1 MQRALCP
8 RGMRMRLQICGA
20 LLVAQTASAAW
31 GVREALDRHRDQPWT
46 ERIQDELRSHR
57 VVVYS
62 KTSCPHSRAVKE
74 LLRSLSLGYVAV
86 ELDQVPEGRTLQ
98 RALARLTGVS
108 TVPQVF
114 IHGQFVGTA
123 DGTREALETGRL
135 QRLLIPV
142 LPETAVE
149 LCSKDQCVARCDVRG
164 NLGECGVI
172 FNRGDDWLKDRW
184 QAASDMGG
192 TAIPGP
198 HRVDIDF
205 GRDVRVCSV
214 EIDWE
219 TAYAEEY
226 DIQIDGV
233 SVFEGAT
240 PSVARK
246 RTSGHSPAVKGRPL
260 HVVHDTIFDECV
272 PPARTLTIEILKGA
286 TPWGV
291 SIWHVGIMGTVA

>member
-46 ERIQDELRSHR
+46 EMIQQELRSHR

-74 LLRSLSLGYVAV
+74 ILRSLSQGYVAV
-86 ELDQVPEGRTLQ
+86 ELDHVAHGRDLQ

-114 IHGQFVGTA
+114 IDGRFVGTA
-123 DGTREALETGRL
+123 DDTREALASGL
-135 QRLLIPV
+135 LARLLNPG
-142 LPETAVE
+142 LPDDAVE
-149 LCSKDQCVARCDVRG
+149 LCAKGCVARCDVRG

-172 FNRGDDWLKDRW
+172 FNRGDDWLEDRW

-192 TAIPGP
+192 TAIPGS
-198 HRVDIDF
+198 HKVEIDL
-205 GRDVRVCSV
+205 GRDVSVCSV

-219 TAYAEEY
+219 TAYADDY
-226 DIQIDGV
+226 TIHLDGKR
-233 SVFEGAT
+233 VFDGAVPET
-240 PSVARK
+240 RRV
-246 RTSGHSPAVKGRPL
+246 RTSGSSPGVKGRPA
-260 HVVHDTIFDECV
+260 HVVHDITLDECT
-272 PPARTLTIEILKGA
+272 PARALTIRINRGA

-291 SIWHVGIMGTVA
+291 SIWHVSVMGTV

>member
-1 MQRALCP
+1 
-8 RGMRMRLQICGA
+8 MRRQLCGA
-20 LLVAQTASAAW
+20 LLVARLASAAW

-46 ERIQDELRSHR
+46 EMIQQELRSHR

-74 LLRSLSLGYVAV
+74 LLRSLSQGYVAV
-86 ELDQVPEGRTLQ
+86 ELDHVAHGRDLQ

-114 IHGQFVGTA
+114 IDGRFVGTA
-123 DGTREALETGRL
+123 DGTRQALASGL
-135 QRLLIPV
+135 LARLLNPG
-142 LPETAVE
+142 LPDDAVE
-149 LCSKDQCVARCDVRG
+149 LCAKGCVARCDVRG

-172 FNRGDDWLKDRW
+172 LNRGDDWLKDRW

-192 TAIPGP
+192 TAIPGS
-198 HRVDIDF
+198 HKVDIDL

-219 TAYAEEY
+219 TAYADDY
-226 DIQIDGV
+226 AIYLDGKR
-233 SVFEGAT
+233 VFDGAA
-240 PSVARK
+240 PGASR
-246 RTSGHSPAVKGRPL
+246 RTRMSGKSPGVKGRPA
-260 HVVHDTIFDECV
+260 HVVHDVTLDECV
-272 PPARTLTIEILKGA
+272 PARALTIDIVRGA

-291 SIWHVGIMGTVA
+291 SIWHVSVMGTV

>member
-1 MQRALCP
+1 MQRALSL
-8 RGMRMRLQICGA
+8 RRVRMRRQICGA

-46 ERIQDELRSHR
+46 EMIQQELRSHR

-62 KTSCPHSRAVKE
+62 KTFCPHSRAVKE
-74 LLRSLSLGYVAV
+74 ILRSLSQGYVAV
-86 ELDQVPEGRTLQ
+86 ELDHVAHGRDLQ

-114 IHGQFVGTA
+114 IDGRFVGTA
-123 DGTREALETGRL
+123 DGTRQALASGL
-135 QRLLIPV
+135 LARLLNPG
-142 LPETAVE
+142 LPDDAVE
-149 LCSKDQCVARCDVRG
+149 LCAKGCVARCDVRG

-198 HRVDIDF
+198 HNVEINF

-219 TAYAEEY
+219 TAYADDY
-226 DIQIDGV
+226 AIHLDGER
-233 SVFEGAT
+233 VFDGAAPET
-240 PSVARK
+240 RRV
-246 RTSGHSPAVKGRPL
+246 RTSGASPGVKGRPA
-260 HVVHDTIFDECV
+260 HVVHDVTLDECT
-272 PPARTLTIEILKGA
+272 PARALTIHINRGA

-291 SIWHVGIMGTVA
+291 SIWHVSVMGTV

>member
-1 MQRALCP
+1 
-8 RGMRMRLQICGA
+8 MRHQLWGA
-20 LLVAQTASAAW
+20 LLIARLASAAW

-46 ERIQDELRSHR
+46 EMIQQELRSHR

-74 LLRSLSLGYVAV
+74 ILRSLSQGYVAV
-86 ELDQVPEGRTLQ
+86 ELDHVAHGRDLQ
-98 RALARLTGVS
+98 RALAKMTGVS

-114 IHGQFVGTA
+114 VDGQFVGTA
-123 DGTREALETGRL
+123 DGTREALASGRL
-135 QRLLIPV
+135 ARLLNAR
-142 LPETAVE
+142 LPDSAVE
-149 LCSKDQCVARCDVRG
+149 LCAKGCVARCDVRG

-172 FNRGDDWLKDRW
+172 LNRGQDWLKDRW

-198 HRVDIDF
+198 HKVEIDL

-219 TAYAEEY
+219 TAYAEDY
-226 DIQIDGV
+226 TIAADGV
-233 SVFEGAT
+233 RVFDGAA
-240 PSVARK
+240 PGASR
-246 RTSGHSPAVKGRPL
+246 RERMSGKSPGVKGRPL
-260 HVVHDTIFDECV
+260 HVIHDITLDDCV
-272 PPARTLTIEILKGA
+272 PARALTLDIHRGA

-291 SIWHVGIMGTVA
+291 SIWHVGVMGTVP

>member
-1 MQRALCP
+1 MRRLLCV
-8 RGMRMRLQICGA
+8 
-20 LLVAQTASAAW
+20 LLARVAFAAW
-31 GVREALDRHRDQPWT
+31 GVREALEGHRDQPWT
-46 ERIQDELRSHR
+46 ERIQHELRSHR

-62 KTSCPHSRAVKE
+62 KSTCPHSRAVKE
-74 LLRSLSLGYVAV
+74 LLRSLSQGYVAV
-86 ELDQVPEGRTLQ
+86 ELDRVDGGRSLQ
-98 RALARLTGVS
+98 RALARMTGVS

-114 IHGQFVGTA
+114 VDGQFVGTA
-123 DGTREALETGRL
+123 DGTREALASGRL
-135 QRLLIPV
+135 ARLLNAR
-142 LPETAVE
+142 LPDSAVE

-198 HRVDIDF
+198 HKVEIDF
-205 GRDVRVCSV
+205 GRSVSVCWV

-219 TAYAEEY
+219 TAYANEY

-233 SVFEGAT
+233 SVFADGSMA
-240 PSVARK
+240 PSSRRE
-246 RTSGHSPAVKGRPL
+246 RTSGRSPAVKGRPL
-260 HVVHDTIFDECV
+260 HVVQDTIFDDCQ
-272 PPARTLTIEILKGA
+272 PARTLTIDIVRGA

-291 SIWHVGIMGTVA
+291 SIWHVGVMGTVP

>member
-8 RGMRMRLQICGA
+8 REVRMRRQLCGA
-20 LLVAQTASAAW
+20 LIVARIASAAW

-46 ERIQDELRSHR
+46 EMIQQELRSHR

-62 KTSCPHSRAVKE
+62 KTFCPHSRAVKE
-74 LLRSLSLGYVAV
+74 ILRSLSQGYVAV
-86 ELDQVPEGRTLQ
+86 ELDHVAHGRDLQ
-98 RALARLTGVS
+98 RALARMTGVS

-114 IHGQFVGTA
+114 VDGQFVGTA
-123 DGTREALETGRL
+123 DGTREALASGRL
-135 QRLLIPV
+135 ARLLNAR
-142 LPETAVE
+142 LPDSAVE
-149 LCSKDQCVARCDVRG
+149 LCSKDHCVARCDVRG

-198 HRVDIDF
+198 HKVDIDL

-219 TAYAEEY
+219 TAYAEDY
-226 DIQIDGV
+226 TIAADGV
-233 SVFEGAT
+233 RVFDGAA
-240 PSVARK
+240 PGASRRARM
-246 RTSGHSPAVKGRPL
+246 SGKSPGVKGRPL
-260 HVVHDTIFDECV
+260 HVVHDVTLDECA
-272 PPARTLTIEILKGA
+272 PARTLTIDIAKGA

-291 SIWHVGIMGTVA
+291 SIWHVGVMGTVP

>member
-1 MQRALCP
+1 MRRLLCVLLA
-8 RGMRMRLQICGA
+8 RLA
-20 LLVAQTASAAW
+20 AAAW
-31 GVREALDRHRDQPWT
+31 GVKEALDRPRDQPWT
-46 ERIQDELRSHR
+46 ERIQHELDSHR
-57 VVVYS
+57 LVVYS
-62 KTSCPHSRAVKE
+62 KTTCPHSRAVKE
-74 LLRSLSLGYVAV
+74 LLRSLSQGYVAV
-86 ELDQVPEGRTLQ
+86 ELDQVPEGRSLQ
-98 RALARLTGVS
+98 RALARMTGVS

-114 IHGQFVGTA
+114 IKGEFVGTA
-123 DGTREALETGRL
+123 DGMRAAQASGRL
-135 QRLLIPV
+135 ARLLNPG

-198 HRVDIDF
+198 HKVEIEF
-205 GRDVRVCSV
+205 GRDVSVCSV

-219 TAYAEEY
+219 TAYAEDY
-226 DIQIDGV
+226 AIAADGV
-233 SVFEGAT
+233 RVFDGAAPGT
-240 PSVARK
+240 SRRARM
-246 RTSGHSPAVKGRPL
+246 SGKSPGVKGRPL
-260 HVVHDTIFDECV
+260 HVVHDVTLDDCV
-272 PPARTLTIEILKGA
+272 PARALTIHINRGA

>member
-1 MQRALCP
+1 
-8 RGMRMRLQICGA
+8 MRMRLQICGA

-149 LCSKDQCVARCDVRG
+149 
-164 NLGECGVI
+164 
-172 FNRGDDWLKDRW
+172 
-184 QAASDMGG
+184 
-192 TAIPGP
+192 
-198 HRVDIDF
+198 
-205 GRDVRVCSV
+205 
-214 EIDWE
+214 
-219 TAYAEEY
+219 
-226 DIQIDGV
+226 
-233 SVFEGAT
+233 
-240 PSVARK
+240 
-246 RTSGHSPAVKGRPL
+246 
-260 HVVHDTIFDECV
+260 
-272 PPARTLTIEILKGA
+272 
-286 TPWGV
+286 
-291 SIWHVGIMGTVA
+291 

>member
-1 MQRALCP
+1 
-8 RGMRMRLQICGA
+8 MRRQLCGA
-20 LLVAQTASAAW
+20 LLIARIAAAAW
-31 GVREALDRHRDQPWT
+31 GVREALEGHRDQPWT
-46 ERIQDELRSHR
+46 ERIQHELDSHR

-74 LLRSLSLGYVAV
+74 LLRSLSQGYVAV
-86 ELDQVPEGRTLQ
+86 ELDHVAHGRDLQ

-114 IHGQFVGTA
+114 IDGRFVGTA
-123 DGTREALETGRL
+123 DGTRQALASGL
-135 QRLLIPV
+135 LARLLNPG
-142 LPETAVE
+142 LPDDAVE
-149 LCSKDQCVARCDVRG
+149 LCTKGCVARCDVRG

-172 FNRGDDWLKDRW
+172 LNRGDDWLKDRW

-198 HRVDIDF
+198 HNVEINF

-219 TAYAEEY
+219 TAYADDY
-226 DIQIDGV
+226 AIYLDGKR
-233 SVFEGAT
+233 VFDGAA
-240 PSVARK
+240 PGASR
-246 RTSGHSPAVKGRPL
+246 RTRMSGKSPGVKGRPA
-260 HVVHDTIFDECV
+260 HVVHDVTLDECV
-272 PPARTLTIEILKGA
+272 PARALTIDIVRGA

-291 SIWHVGIMGTVA
+291 SIWHVSVMGTV

>member
-1 MQRALCP
+1 MVLS
-8 RGMRMRLQICGA
+8 RMRRLPLCV
-20 LLVAQTASAAW
+20 LLAQTASAAW
-31 GVREALDRHRDQPWT
+31 GVREALEGHRDQPWT
-46 ERIQDELRSHR
+46 EKIQHELDSHR

-74 LLRSLSLGYVAV
+74 LLRSLSQGYVAV
-86 ELDQVPEGRTLQ
+86 ELDHVAHGRDLQ

-114 IHGQFVGTA
+114 IDGRFVGTA
-123 DGTREALETGRL
+123 DGTRQALASGL
-135 QRLLIPV
+135 LARLLNPG
-142 LPETAVE
+142 LPDDAVE
-149 LCSKDQCVARCDVRG
+149 LCAKGCVARCDVRG

-172 FNRGDDWLKDRW
+172 LNRGDDWLKDRW

-198 HRVDIDF
+198 HKVEIEF

-219 TAYAEEY
+219 TAYAEDY
-226 DIQIDGV
+226 TISADSVRVFDGAAP
-233 SVFEGAT
+233 GA
-240 PSVARK
+240 SRRARM
-246 RTSGHSPAVKGRPL
+246 SGKSPGVKGRPL
-260 HVVHDTIFDECV
+260 HVLHDITLDECT
-272 PPARTLTIEILKGA
+272 PARALTIDIHRGA

-291 SIWHVGIMGTVA
+291 SIWHVGIMGTL